1 MCMIV
6 IKRDGRK
13 VEFDKSKIV
22 DAIAKAFKS
31 CEYETIPYHSIMK
44 IASEIEGVKRAKL
57 TVEEIQD
64 IVEKKLMSSTY
75 KDVAKAYI
83 THRNLRTM
91 ARNQYKE
98 MMDAIGEKLAAKDI
112 QNQNANVDEK
122 SFGGRI
128 GEASRVVTKQYALD
142 YCMSEMAKNNHL
154 NNEIY
159 IHN

>member
-1 MCMIV
+1 MIV
-6 IKRDGRK
+6 IKRDGRR

-22 DAIAKAFKS
+22 DAIAKSFES
-31 CEYETIPYHSIMK
+31 CEYEIIPYHAIMK
-44 IASEIEGVKRAKL
+44 IASEIERIGKSKL
-57 TVEEIQD
+57 SVEEIQD
-64 IVEKKLMSSTY
+64 IIEKKLMASSY

-98 MMDAIGEKLAAKDI
+98 MMDAIGEKLAAKDV